1 MFKIEVAISG
11 ESLPV
16 VSIRGQVEHMDKRWI
31 HILQAH
37 WCWSFYEGRTPPP
50 QGLATSPLIS
60 PPGTTLRSWFPTHF
74 FLEDSTPTSFHTDR
88 VISPR
93 KLQSLYVRP
102 SQPLPVVLFIP
113 GNGSMQLRRWTIL
126 QETFLL
132 GAVSQKEADTL
143 SSNIFN
149 CPVKLTI
156 IELII
161 EETIPDTLT
170 ESSIN

>member
-37 WCWSFYEGRTPPP
+37 WCWSFYEGRTPP

-74 FLEDSTPTSFHTDR
+74 FFWKTAHPLHFTQTEWFPLGNCKAFMWDPLNPYPWSSLSQEMEAWNYADGQFSKR
-88 VISPR
+88 RSCWVQFRKR
-93 KLQSLYVRP
+93 KLTP
-102 SQPLPVVLFIP
+102 C
-113 GNGSMQLRRWTIL
+113 L
-126 QETFLL
+126 QTFLI
-132 GAVSQKEADTL
+132 AL
-143 SSNIFN
+143 SSWQ
-149 CPVKLTI
+149 L
-156 IELII
+156 
-161 EETIPDTLT
+161 
-170 ESSIN
+170 